1 MTGVCQYKMANFE
14 EWISNLDNNA
24 SGAIEKHELGEMI
37 GRIGITETHG
47 RGPAA
52 QHFMLAE
59 GKRNIKRLV
68 EYQKLGKIDYL
79 KVCDLGKKIFKSYD
93 TDCNAVLDTFEM
105 TLFIDALLHEVNFAS
120 TTMSKS

>member
-1 MTGVCQYKMANFE
+1 MANFE

-52 QHFMLAE
+52 
-59 GKRNIKRLV
+59 
-68 EYQKLGKIDYL
+68 
-79 KVCDLGKKIFKSYD
+79 
-93 TDCNAVLDTFEM
+93 
-105 TLFIDALLHEVNFAS
+105 
-120 TTMSKS
+120 